1 MSFLL
6 PQETQESRV
15 TVAAAEVDEMQAD
28 SSKCLH
34 LETSVSSVRL
44 SDCRSFSQDY
54 RLNCDSEENA
64 V

>member
-15 TVAAAEVDEMQAD
+15 TAAEVDEIQAD

-34 LETSVSSVRL
+34 LETSVSSVQL
-44 SDCRSFSQDY
+44 SDCHSFGQDY